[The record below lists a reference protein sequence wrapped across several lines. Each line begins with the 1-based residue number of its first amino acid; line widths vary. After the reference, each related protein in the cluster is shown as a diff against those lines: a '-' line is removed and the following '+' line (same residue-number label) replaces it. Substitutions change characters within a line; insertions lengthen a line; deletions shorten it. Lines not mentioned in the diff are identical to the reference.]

1 MKKKKPQG
9 KVTPTGVSTK
19 SYKPPVPSAK
29 TKSEILPQS
38 KKLTPRAKKLI
49 IIITAVVL
57 VLAIAGGI
65 VALVVYNINN
75 NRRIDFLNDDL
86 SQYVTLTRGDY
97 IGADIN
103 VSVPPVS
110 EDEVYT
116 EILKALASKK
126 GNMLNH
132 GDYMY
137 TMPLG
142 AGDKAYIYYRG
153 YELDDEGNKIDLSGT
168 CNMFKYEPE
177 ELVIGSGS
185 MVPGFELQLL
195 SQVPNFPDKPDDED
209 ATDGLQKRNE
219 GEIKDTDL
227 VFVKATYAE
236 ESGDFHEDAQLVID
250 FSNTALDEKWG
261 TDKNGKGIREYIR
274 EIGLGNTA
282 DALEEQKWFGEFE
295 TASGDSVTVIKMEVM
310 YAAEIEAEP
319 IFVEVTFPYD
329 YEEES
334 FRNKKVYFD
343 VYITRAVHYESAEW
357 GDEFIT
363 DVLNEEPESFDKYE
377 GNTLTERYVN
387 GLCQSMTDDRRNGE
401 GGLED
406 QKVEAFWEHVTSRAV
421 FKKIPEGEI
430 KAGFDRYYDMY
441 LLLYINQY
449 KDAFETIDAYI
460 ASVYN
465 LADVTQW
472 RDHLRSVVE
481 DEVKEKIIFFY
492 IMRNEDMVPTDEEF
506 RDEYRSILEA
516 EYYTYH
522 DKTREDFSSD
532 AAYDKVIAD
541 YEEDAINDYGYDIYF
556 QITYYNLRLEDII
569 NLTEVHNEFEFE

>member
-38 KKLTPRAKKLI
+38 KKLTPRAKRLI

-65 VALVVYNINN
+65 VAIVVYNINN

-86 SQYVTLTRGDY
+86 SEYVTLTRGDY

-110 EDEVYT
+110 DDEVYT
-116 EILKALASKK
+116 EVLKALASKK
-126 GNMLNH
+126 GNMLYH

-137 TMPLG
+137 TEPLG

-153 YELDDEGNKIDLSGT
+153 YELDEHGNKIDLLGT
-168 CNMFKYEPE
+168 CNMFKNESE

-195 SQVPNFPDKPDDED
+195 SRIPNLPDKPDDED
-209 ATDGLQKRNE
+209 ATDGLQKRTE
-219 GEIKDTDL
+219 GEINDTDL

-250 FSNTALDEKWG
+250 FSSAALDDTWG
-261 TDKNGKGIREYIR
+261 TDENGKGIRDYIR
-274 EIGLGNTA
+274 KIGLGNVG
-282 DALEEQKWFGEFE
+282 DALADQRWFGEFE
-295 TASGDSVTVIKMEVM
+295 TPDGDSVTVIKMEVM
-310 YAAEIEAEP
+310 AAAEIAAEP
-319 IFVEVTFPYD
+319 VKVEVTFPYD
-329 YEEES
+329 YKDES

-343 VYITRAVHYESAEW
+343 VYITRAIHYESAEW
-357 GDEFIT
+357 GDQFIT
-363 DVLNEEPESFDKYE
+363 DVLEEDPESFDKYE
-377 GNTLTERYVN
+377 GDTLADRYIN
-387 GLCQSMTDDRRNGE
+387 GMRQSMTDDRRNGE
-401 GGLED
+401 GGLEE
-406 QKVEAFWEHVTSRAV
+406 QKIDAFWEHVKSRAT
-421 FKKIPEGEI
+421 FAKIPEAEI
-430 KAGFDRYYDMY
+430 NAGFDRYYNMY

-449 KDAFETIDAYI
+449 KDAYDTIDAYI

-492 IMRNEDMVPTDEEF
+492 IVRNEDMVPTDEEF
-506 RDEYRSILEA
+506 RDEYRSILET
-516 EYYTYH
+516 EYYTLH
-522 DKTREDFSSD
+522 GKTREDYPSD
-532 AAYDKVIAD
+532 EVYDKIIAD
-541 YEEDAINDYGYDIYF
+541 YEEDALNDYGYDVYF
-556 QITYYNLRLEDII
+556 QKTYYNLRLEDII
-569 NLTEVHNEFEFE
+569 NLTDVHNEFEFK